1 VSKKLL
7 MVKIAIQSYIAIEKI
22 ARERRLHEQKERVQN
37 PIISCLARTVWQKNI
52 SILGIFLFALAV
64 ALEFKSPPRGC

>member
-7 MVKIAIQSYIAIEKI
+7 MVKIAIQSHIAIEKI

-37 PIISCLARTVWQKNI
+37 PIISCLAALSGKKIYQ
-52 SILGIFLFALAV
+52 FLESFCLP
-64 ALEFKSPPRGC
+64 LP